1 MENFEVLNPTRIV
14 FGKNQLGRLKEL
26 LNAEHVKKILIT
38 YGGGSIKK
46 TGLLDQ
52 ILTELESF
60 EVIEFGESE
69 DKTSI
74 QDEKF
79 ELKESEDD
87 REKIKRDRIKKIQE
101 NMKKLGF

>member
-1 MENFEVLNPTRIV
+1 MISENTLYPQ
-14 FGKNQLGRLKEL
+14 KNKDIESSKEETL
-26 LNAEHVKKILIT
+26 
-38 YGGGSIKK
+38 
-46 TGLLDQ
+46 
-52 ILTELESF
+52 

>member
-1 MENFEVLNPTRIV
+1 MISENTLYPQ
-14 FGKNQLGRLKEL
+14 KNKDIESSKE
-26 LNAEHVKKILIT
+26 ETI
-38 YGGGSIKK
+38 
-46 TGLLDQ
+46 
-52 ILTELESF
+52 

>member
-1 MENFEVLNPTRIV
+1 MISENTLYPQ
-14 FGKNQLGRLKEL
+14 KNKDIESSKEETL
-26 LNAEHVKKILIT
+26 
-38 YGGGSIKK
+38 
-46 TGLLDQ
+46 
-52 ILTELESF
+52 

-87 REKIKRDRIKKIQE
+87 REKTKRDRIKKIQD

>member
-1 MENFEVLNPTRIV
+1 MVNISNISPRRSPSPGPIMISENTLYPQ
-14 FGKNQLGRLKEL
+14 KNKDIESSKEETL
-26 LNAEHVKKILIT
+26 
-38 YGGGSIKK
+38 
-46 TGLLDQ
+46 
-52 ILTELESF
+52 